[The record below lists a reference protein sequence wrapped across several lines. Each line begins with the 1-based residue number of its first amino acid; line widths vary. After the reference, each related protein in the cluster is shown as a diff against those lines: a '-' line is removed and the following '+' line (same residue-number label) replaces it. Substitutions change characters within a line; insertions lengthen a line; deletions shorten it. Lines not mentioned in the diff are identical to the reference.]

1 MAYRRRRFRGATAFG
16 RFLVLLVM
24 AVAIGVTAGL
34 VLPQVS
40 ETAGRITGE
49 YTARGSAADT
59 LETLAVVDGRRP
71 QSVYKRDAFG
81 FRQYD
86 PDGNGCDSRN
96 DVLARDLRNVR
107 YANAERCKVQS
118 GTLDDPYTGRT
129 IDFVRGQATSA
140 RVQIDH
146 VVALNNAWKSG
157 ADQWNTKKRYEF
169 SNAPYNLLAV
179 DGPAN
184 EDKGDADASVWL
196 PPNTAY
202 RCDYVARQIGVK
214 AKYGLSVTGAEKR
227 AMLGVLH
234 DCPGQAVP
242 ER

>member
-1 MAYRRRRFRGATAFG
+1 MGRRRRGFRAASALE

-24 AVAIGVTAGL
+24 AVAAGVTAGL

-49 YTARGSAADT
+49 YAATGDAAAT
-59 LETLAVVDGRRP
+59 LGGLSVVDGRRP
-71 QSVYKRDAFG
+71 ASVYKRDAFG

-118 GTLDDPYTGRT
+118 GVLHDPYTGRT
-129 IDFVRGQATSA
+129 IDFVRGRSTSA
-140 RVQIDH
+140 KVQIDH
-146 VVALNNAWKSG
+146 VVALNNAWRSG
-157 ADQWNTKKRYEF
+157 ADRWNTKKRYEF
-169 SNAPYNLLAV
+169 SNDPYNLLAV

-196 PPNTAY
+196 PPNAEY
-202 RCDYVARQIGVK
+202 RCGYVARQIGVK
-214 AKYGLSVTGAEKR
+214 ARYGLSVTSAEKR

-234 DCPGQAVP
+234 DCPGQGVP

>member
-1 MAYRRRRFRGATAFG
+1 MGRRRRGFRAASALE
-16 RFLVLLVM
+16 RFLVLLVL
-24 AVAIGVTAGL
+24 AVVAGVTAGL

-40 ETAGRITGE
+40 ETAGKVTGE
-49 YTARGSAADT
+49 YTATGDAAAT
-59 LETLAVVDGRRP
+59 LGTLAVADGRRP
-71 QSVYKRDAFG
+71 AGTYQRSAFG

-96 DVLARDLRNVR
+96 DVLARDLKDVR

-129 IDFVRGQATSA
+129 IEFVRGQSTSA
-140 RVQIDH
+140 KVQIDH

-157 ADQWNTKKRYEF
+157 ADQWSTKKRYEF
-169 SNAPYNLLAV
+169 SNDPYNLLAV

-196 PPNTAY
+196 PPNTRC

-214 AKYGLSVTGAEKR
+214 AKYGLSVTSREKQ
-227 AMLGVLH
+227 AMLRVLH
-234 DCPGQAVP
+234 DCPGQTVP
-242 ER
+242 RQ